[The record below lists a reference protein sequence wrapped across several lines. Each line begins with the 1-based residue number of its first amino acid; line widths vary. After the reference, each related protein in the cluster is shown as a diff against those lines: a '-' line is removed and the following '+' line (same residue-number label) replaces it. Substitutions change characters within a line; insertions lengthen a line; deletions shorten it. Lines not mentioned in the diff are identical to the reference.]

1 MPASRPVYLNLF
13 AFKFPATAIA
23 SILHRLSGVF
33 LFMLIPYFLV
43 LLDTVNTDS
52 SFVMQQQV
60 ANSVWFTKIL
70 WWLGLSALVYHTLAG
85 IRHLIMDL
93 GVGESLLVSRITA
106 YSVMIV
112 SLVLSILIGI
122 RLC

>member
-1 MPASRPVYLNLF
+1 MSASRPVYLNLF
-13 AFKFPATAIA
+13 TFKFPATAIA

-52 SFVMQQQV
+52 SSVMQQQV

-85 IRHLIMDL
+85 IRHLIMDF

-106 YSVMIV
+106 YLVMIV
-112 SLVLSILIGI
+112 SFILSILIGL
-122 RLC
+122 RL